1 MEAAVR
7 HLRVTKCHASAS
19 PFLLIQD
26 VLQALG
32 RHAVCCKIISQL
44 CAAAARALALS
55 PRVVVL
61 ATDHHPNCYSKC
73 SGKASHEG
81 RVIDLFS
88 DPFDC
93 LRSLSCPG
101 TSQAIAWRIE
111 KGLAKPYQATIKGLN
126 DDIDGSAEANNGGW
140 CVVIDSLDH
149 LLQHAGI
156 HEVLCFLEDLRSHPD
171 ISSVCGMIHKD
182 LHPPQVLAA
191 LTSVCTAS
199 MLLQPIQGLQK
210 DMAAMTKGKHTWAP
224 HGLLQLH
231 LKRHTGRVRVE
242 SELYSLSQGGGI
254 ETDAA
259 PQEVITAQL
268 LAAHN
273 VGRLE
278 SQHDKR
284 QEAQERQA
292 QAEEEAG
299 LALLTRQAGMK
310 LTLTQEEQLAR
321 QAVVLPYEHQGA
333 GQAYKTGDFKDYLPQ
348 AAGGSGRGAGEG
360 SLGHILYVRDSASEH
375 DSDEDPDDDLDI

>member
-7 HLRVTKCHASAS
+7 HLRVAKFNASAS

-32 RHAVCCKIISQL
+32 RHAACCKIVSQFG
-44 CAAAARALALS
+44 
-55 PRVVVL
+55 
-61 ATDHHPNCYSKC
+61 N
-73 SGKASHEG
+73 ASHEG

-93 LRSLSCPG
+93 VRSLNCSG
-101 TSQAIAWRIE
+101 TSQAIAWRTE
-111 KGLAKPYQATIKGLN
+111 KGLAKLYEATVKGLN
-126 DDIDGSAEANNGGW
+126 DMNGSAEANSAGW

-149 LLQHAGI
+149 LLQRAGI
-156 HEVLCFLEDLRSHPD
+156 HEVLHFLEDLRNHSD

-182 LHPPQVLAA
+182 LHTP
-191 LTSVCTAS
+191 
-199 MLLQPIQGLQK
+199 
-210 DMAAMTKGKHTWAP
+210 
-224 HGLLQLH
+224 QLH

-278 SQHDKR
+278 AQHDKR

-310 LTLTQEEQLAR
+310 LTLTQKEQLAR

-348 AAGGSGRGAGEG
+348 AAGGSGRGSGEG
-360 SLGHILYVRDSASEH
+360 SLGRILYVRDSASEH

>member
-7 HLRVTKCHASAS
+7 HLRDTKSNASAN

-44 CAAAARALALS
+44 CAAAARAPALS
-55 PRVVVL
+55 LRVVVL
-61 ATDHHPNCYSKC
+61 ATDHHPNCYSEC
-73 SGKASHEG
+73 SGTASHAR

-93 LRSLSCPG
+93 LRSLSCSG
-101 TSQAIAWRIE
+101 TSQAIAWRTE
-111 KGLAKPYQATIKGLN
+111 KALAKLYQATVEGLN
-126 DDIDGSAEANNGGW
+126 KDDGSAEANSTGW
-140 CVVIDSLDH
+140 CVIIDSLDH
-149 LLQHAGI
+149 LLQHAGLNQ
-156 HEVLCFLEDLRSHPD
+156 VLRLLEDLRTCAD
-171 ISSVCGMIHKD
+171 VSSVCGMIHKD
-182 LHPPQVLAA
+182 LH
-191 LTSVCTAS
+191 
-199 MLLQPIQGLQK
+199 
-210 DMAAMTKGKHTWAP
+210 AP
-224 HGLLQLH
+224 QLH
-231 LKRHTGRVRVE
+231 LKRRTGRVRVE

-273 VGRLE
+273 VSRLE
-278 SQHDKR
+278 SQHDK
-284 QEAQERQA
+284 AQERQA

-299 LALLTRQAGMK
+299 LALLTKQAGMK
-310 LTLTQEEQLAR
+310 LTLTQKEQLAR

-333 GQAYKTGDFKDYLPQ
+333 GQVYKTGDFKDYLPQ
-348 AAGGSGRGAGEG
+348 AAGGSGRGTGEG

>member
-7 HLRVTKCHASAS
+7 HLRVTKCNASAG

-26 VLQALG
+26 VSQALG
-32 RHAVCCKIISQL
+32 RHAVCCKITS
-44 CAAAARALALS
+44 
-55 PRVVVL
+55 
-61 ATDHHPNCYSKC
+61 HF
-73 SGKASHEG
+73 GKASLEG

-88 DPFDC
+88 DPFDF
-93 LRSLSCPG
+93 LRSLSCSG
-101 TSQAIAWRIE
+101 TSQAVAWRTE
-111 KGLAKPYQATIKGLN
+111 KGLAKLYQATVRGLS
-126 DDIDGSAEANNGGW
+126 DIDGSAEADSAGW

-149 LLQHAGI
+149 LLQHAGVR
-156 HEVLCFLEDLRSHPD
+156 EVLRFLEDLRSHSD

-182 LHPPQVLAA
+182 LHTPQVLAA
-191 LTSVCTAS
+191 LTSECTAS

-242 SELYSLSQGGGI
+242 SELYSLSQGGEI

-273 VGRLE
+273 VSRLE

-292 QAEEEAG
+292 QAEEQAG
-299 LALLTRQAGMK
+299 LALLTKQAGMK
-310 LTLTQEEQLAR
+310 LTLTQKEHMAR

-348 AAGGSGRGAGEG
+348 AAGGSGRGSGAG

>member
-1 MEAAVR
+1 M
-7 HLRVTKCHASAS
+7 
-19 PFLLIQD
+19 
-26 VLQALG
+26 
-32 RHAVCCKIISQL
+32 
-44 CAAAARALALS
+44 
-55 PRVVVL
+55 
-61 ATDHHPNCYSKC
+61 N
-73 SGKASHEG
+73 
-81 RVIDLFS
+81 
-88 DPFDC
+88 
-93 LRSLSCPG
+93 
-101 TSQAIAWRIE
+101 
-111 KGLAKPYQATIKGLN
+111 
-126 DDIDGSAEANNGGW
+126 GSAEANSAGW

-149 LLQHAGI
+149 LLQRAGI
-156 HEVLCFLEDLRSHPD
+156 HEVLHFLEDLRNHSD

-182 LHPPQVLAA
+182 LHTPQVLAA
-191 LTSVCTAS
+191 LTSMCTAS

-278 SQHDKR
+278 AQHDKR

-310 LTLTQEEQLAR
+310 LTLTQKVHICYLGSPVSYLAS
-321 QAVVLPYEHQGA
+321 H
-333 GQAYKTGDFKDYLPQ
+333 
-348 AAGGSGRGAGEG
+348 
-360 SLGHILYVRDSASEH
+360 
-375 DSDEDPDDDLDI
+375 